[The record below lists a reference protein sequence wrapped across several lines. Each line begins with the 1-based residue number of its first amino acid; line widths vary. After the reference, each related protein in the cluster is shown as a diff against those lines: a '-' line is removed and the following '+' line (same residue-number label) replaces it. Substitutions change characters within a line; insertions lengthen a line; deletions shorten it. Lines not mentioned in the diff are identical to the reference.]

1 MPSIKQINVHGT
13 LYDIKT
19 KNLTYLYV
27 TEAPTEDNPDDG
39 LRVVVLEEEPEVK
52 YNGYLYFI
60 TKSNEEE
67 PEIELDKFYL
77 NEFDITK
84 LVEAW

>member
-13 LYDIKT
+13 LYDIKDE
-19 KNLTYLYV
+19 NLTHLYS
-27 TEAPTEDNPDDG
+27 TTAPTEDNPDDG
-39 LRVVVLEEEPEVK
+39 LRVVVLEEEPEVR

-60 TKSNEEE
+60 TKSNEDT
-67 PEIELDKFYL
+67 EIDLDKFYL
-77 NEFDITK
+77 NKFDITK